1 VNAIIRFSHKMV
13 YPKLTIQFVNP
24 NCPIV
29 YSKQKDAFMAN
40 LELDMNLLTKKKKKL
55 DMILKVR
62 PTLNRW
68 SLFKKKKKIVILAMM
83 SIFIF
88 IFF

>member
-40 LELDMNLLTKKKKKL
+40 LELDTNLLTKKKKK
-55 DMILKVR
+55 
-62 PTLNRW
+62 
-68 SLFKKKKKIVILAMM
+68 KIGHDSQGASHFESMVA
-83 SIFIF
+83 F
-88 IFF
+88 

>member
-40 LELDMNLLTKKKKKL
+40 LELDMNLLTKKKKKIGH
-55 DMILKVR
+55 DSQGASHFESMVA
-62 PTLNRW
+62 
-68 SLFKKKKKIVILAMM
+68 F
-83 SIFIF
+83 
-88 IFF
+88 

>member
-1 VNAIIRFSHKMV
+1 MV

-40 LELDMNLLTKKKKKL
+40 LELDMNLLTKKKIGH
-55 DMILKVR
+55 DSQGASHFESMVA
-62 PTLNRW
+62 
-68 SLFKKKKKIVILAMM
+68 F
-83 SIFIF
+83 
-88 IFF
+88 